1 MNMSLR
7 KQKIKK
13 KRTEMLR
20 SAAKIVKEK
29 GYDRA
34 TMDDIA
40 AELLMTKG
48 ALYYYFDS
56 KEQLIFQCHELI
68 FSEAITAMEEIIRM
82 DLPALAK
89 MEKAICTHIDYV
101 INERDMFNM
110 IIQPEQFFEEDHL
123 YVVLEQ
129 RAKIASIFDRI
140 IEEGLSNGEFI
151 IPEPKMVR
159 MMILGAMNWIQTWYS
174 TEGKYNAD
182 EIAKIYSDSLLK
194 LLQ

>member
-1 MNMSLR
+1 MSLR
-7 KQKIKK
+7 KQKIEK

-48 ALYYYFDS
+48 SLYYYFDS
-56 KEQLIFQCHELI
+56 KEQLVFQCHELI
-68 FSEAITAMEEIIRM
+68 FNEAITVMEEISRM
-82 DLPALAK
+82 DLPAHTK
-89 MEKAICTHIDYV
+89 IEKAIITHIKFL

-110 IIQPEQFFEEDHL
+110 IIQPEQLFIEEDHL
-123 YVVLEQ
+123 QSVLEQ
-129 RAKIASIFDRI
+129 RGKITSIIDKI
-140 IEEGLSNGEFI
+140 IEEGLSKGEFSVSD
-151 IPEPKMVR
+151 PKMTR

-174 TEGKYNAD
+174 TDGKYSEK
-182 EIAKIYSDSLLK
+182 EIANIYSNSLIK
-194 LLQ
+194 LLL